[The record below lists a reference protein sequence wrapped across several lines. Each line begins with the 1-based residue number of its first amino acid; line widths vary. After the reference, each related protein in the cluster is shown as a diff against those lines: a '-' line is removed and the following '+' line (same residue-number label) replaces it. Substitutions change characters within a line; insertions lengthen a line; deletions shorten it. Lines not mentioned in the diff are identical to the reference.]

1 MTGEEFEDWIDDEYQ
16 YSEYLKNNQV
26 YSDYEDFEE

>member
-1 MTGEEFEDWIDDEYQ
+1 MTGEEFEDWIDDEYR
-16 YSEYLKNNQV
+16 YSEYLKNNPV

>member
-16 YSEYLKNNQV
+16 YNEYLKNNPI

>member
-16 YSEYLKNNQV
+16 YNEYLKNNPS